1 LLDVLCWVARGAGDL
16 AEAEAVG
23 RAAHRASLQTGFS
36 ELIATTAATLGWA
49 LLQAGRAPE
58 GLEPLGTGAEAARR
72 IAEAR
77 AGCGGSKPKAPIQ
90 GPKAPIQGP
99 GDMLYRAGH

>member
-1 LLDVLCWVARGAGDL
+1 MSVSRDIGREGARPKR
-16 AEAEAVG
+16 VG

-77 AGCGGSKPKAPIQ
+77 AGCEGSK
-90 GPKAPIQGP
+90 PKAPIQGP